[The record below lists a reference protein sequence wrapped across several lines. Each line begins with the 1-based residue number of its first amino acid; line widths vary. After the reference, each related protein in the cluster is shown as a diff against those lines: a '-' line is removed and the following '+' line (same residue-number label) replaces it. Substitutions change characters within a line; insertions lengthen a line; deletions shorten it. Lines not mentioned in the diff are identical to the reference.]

1 MPSQL
6 LWKAAAAG
14 VCVLITTSAGFAQT
28 AQYRQSTAVST
39 TPAQNQ
45 SRYQSPSPAT
55 LVGTYRSNDF
65 FPNPLVLNITG
76 MDRYGN
82 LSGSISG
89 VRGYEVKGEVAW
101 RFENWQRVFGKD
113 SRATYKDGK
122 ITIVFPNGATYTLD
136 NRGDELHGKFVANN
150 ERSAMSFLKS
160 QGVAGR

>member
-6 LWKAAAAG
+6 FWKAAAAG
-14 VCVLITTSAGFAQT
+14 VCVLIATSAGFAQT
-28 AQYRQSTAVST
+28 ATYQQSSTVST
-39 TPAQNQ
+39 
-45 SRYQSPSPAT
+45 SPAT

-76 MDRYGN
+76 MDRDGN

-89 VRGYEVKGEVAW
+89 LRGVEVKGQVDW

-113 SRATYKDGK
+113 SQATYKDGK
-122 ITIVFPNGATYTLD
+122 VTIVFPNGATYTLQ
-136 NRGDELHGKFVANN
+136 NRGNDLAGTFVANN

-160 QGVAGR
+160 QGIAGR

>member
-1 MPSQL
+1 M
-6 LWKAAAAG
+6 
-14 VCVLITTSAGFAQT
+14 CVLITTSAGHAQT
-28 AQYRQSTAVST
+28 ATQRQASAVST
-39 TPAQNQ
+39 PSQDQLRNQ
-45 SRYQSPSPAT
+45 YPSLAT

>member
-1 MPSQL
+1 M
-6 LWKAAAAG
+6 
-14 VCVLITTSAGFAQT
+14 CVLITTSALYAQT
-28 AQYRQSTAVST
+28 ATQRQASAVST
-39 TPAQNQ
+39 PSQDQ
-45 SRYQSPSPAT
+45 SRNQYPSLAT

-122 ITIVFPNGATYTLD
+122 ITIVFPNGATYTLE
-136 NRGDELHGKFVANN
+136 NRGNELAGTFVANN
-150 ERSAMSFLKS
+150 ERSAMSFIKS